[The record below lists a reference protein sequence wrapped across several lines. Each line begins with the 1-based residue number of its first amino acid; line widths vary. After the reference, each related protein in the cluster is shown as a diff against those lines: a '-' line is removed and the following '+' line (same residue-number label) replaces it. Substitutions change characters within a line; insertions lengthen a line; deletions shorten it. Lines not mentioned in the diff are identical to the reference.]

1 MKKKEKKT
9 KGNQPRNP
17 KKPKLA
23 NYHTIII
30 GAGLA
35 GLVLA
40 KRLAQHNLETLL
52 VDTQEP
58 GIKASLNIEI
68 FTHMAQ
74 EAKKMSLDVDTF
86 YSSLPI
92 RLDSM
97 NQKLNEEN
105 NIFALKK
112 SGIKF
117 IQGDIHILDKEHI
130 RINDQEYWFK
140 NLVFATGSHYSKE
153 NYTDIPAELVISADK
168 INTISRKYSAIAIY
182 GTNAIALE
190 LAQAFSN
197 LGTNVY
203 LVDKNVNPFND
214 FDDEIEAVL
223 KKEYSQDSLINWCL
237 EFEAYDYKKISD
249 YTYRIGLK
257 NDREVR
263 DIEVERIILCDNR
276 VPSSNFSSDLKIAKN
291 AKGAL
296 IIDAYFRMK
305 GLANFYAIG
314 EVNGIH
320 DYQNQSYYQ
329 ADLLANNFISRVKS
343 KIDLNNFCWSLN
355 ISPRISFFG
364 MNKKQIEHIQLPYH
378 EFIYDFKGDYK
389 SNFKN
394 DIGRIK
400 IFTSLKHEI
409 LGVILIGDDLEEFV
423 TLFSQMKKNKIRF
436 HKLVNF
442 NVPFFTKS
450 EALRNAAK
458 AYEEEFA
465 IKKNNK
471 RK

>member
-1 MKKKEKKT
+1 MKNKEKNQKNTT
-9 KGNQPRNP
+9 K
-17 KKPKLA
+17 KAKLET
-23 NYHTIII
+23 YHTIII

-35 GLVLA
+35 GLILA
-40 KRLAQHNLETLL
+40 KRLAQHNLEVL
-52 VDTQEP
+52 VVDKVEP
-58 GIKASLNIEI
+58 GIKSSLNIEI

-74 EAKKMSLDVDTF
+74 EVRKSDLDIDTF

-92 RLDSM
+92 RIDSM
-97 NQKLNEEN
+97 NKKLNEEN
-105 NIFALKK
+105 NIFSLKK
-112 SGIKF
+112 ENIKF
-117 IQGDIHILDKEHI
+117 VQGDFHILEKDKI
-130 RINDQEYWFK
+130 KINDQEIWFK
-140 NLVFATGSHYSKE
+140 NLVFATGSYYSKE
-153 NYTDIPAELVISADK
+153 KYSNIPNELVISADQ
-168 INTISRKYSAIAIY
+168 INTISKKYSAIAIY
-182 GTNAIALE
+182 GTNSIALE

-197 LGTNVY
+197 LGTKVF
-203 LVDKNVNPFND
+203 LVDENVNPFND

-223 KKEYSQDSLINWCL
+223 KKDYIKDSLIEWCL
-237 EFEAYDYKKISD
+237 EFQPYEYRKVSD
-249 YTYRIGLK
+249 NSYRISLK
-257 NDREVR
+257 NDRENR
-263 DIEVERIILCDNR
+263 DIEVEKIILCDNR
-276 VPSSNFSSDLKIAKN
+276 VPSSEFSSDVKIWKN
-291 AKGAL
+291 YKNGIIIDSYFKVKGAN
-296 IIDAYFRMK
+296 
-305 GLANFYAIG
+305 NFYAIG

-329 ADLLANNFISRVKS
+329 ADLLANNLISRVKS

-355 ISPRISFFG
+355 IKPRISFFG
-364 MNKKQIEHIQLPYH
+364 MNKKQIEHMQIPYN

-394 DIGRIK
+394 DVGRIK
-400 IFTSLKHEI
+400 VFTSLKHEI
-409 LGVILIGDDLEEFV
+409 LGIILIGDELEEFV
-423 TLFSQMKKNKIRF
+423 TLFSQMKKNKIKF